1 MLHIK
6 TAEFLTGAA
15 RPAQF
20 PRGDFPEIAFVGR
33 SNVGKSSLLNS
44 LTGRKSLAKTSGTPG
59 KTRQINFFRINN
71 SLTFV
76 DLPGYGYAQVSKDER
91 AAWSRLIESYLTGR
105 DQLRLV
111 VALSD
116 IRHEPSALDIDL
128 FGWLSDSQRPF
139 IVVLTK
145 YDKVSAALAAQR
157 VEAMGHVVGGYS
169 ECIEVI
175 PFSSKTNHNRDQLLA
190 AIDRA
195 VRGRPAAAQ

>member
-6 TAEFLTGAA
+6 SAEFLTGAA

-20 PRGDFPEIAFVGR
+20 PRGEFGEVAFVGR

-44 LTGRKSLAKTSGTPG
+44 LTSRKSLAKTSGTPG

-71 SLTFV
+71 TFTFV

-91 AAWSRLIESYLTGR
+91 AAWSRLIESYLTNR
-105 DQLRLV
+105 EQLKLV
-111 VALSD
+111 ISLSD
-116 IRHEPSALDIDL
+116 IRHEPTALDLDL
-128 FGWLSDSQRPF
+128 FSWLDEHELRF

-145 YDKVSAALAAQR
+145 YDKVSSTQAAAR
-157 VEAMGHVVGGYS
+157 VEELGHVVGGYS
-169 ECIEVI
+169 NCIEII

-195 VRGRPAAAQ
+195 VRA

>member
-6 TAEFLTGAA
+6 SAEFLTGAA

-20 PRGDFPEIAFVGR
+20 PRGEFPEIAFVGR

-44 LTGRKSLAKTSGTPG
+44 LTSRKSLAKTSGTPG
-59 KTRQINFFRINN
+59 KTRQINFFRINAA
-71 SLTFV
+71 LTFV
-76 DLPGYGYAQVSKDER
+76 DLPGYGYAKVSKDER
-91 AAWSRLIESYLTGR
+91 DAWSRLIESYLTNR
-105 DQLRLV
+105 EQLKLV

-116 IRHEPSALDIDL
+116 IRHEPTALDLNLFTWLDETDL
-128 FGWLSDSQRPF
+128 PF

-145 YDKVSAALAAQR
+145 YDKVSPAQAAAR
-157 VEAMGHVVGGYS
+157 VDELGHVVGGYS
-169 ECIEVI
+169 NCIEVI

-195 VRGRPAAAQ
+195 CRG